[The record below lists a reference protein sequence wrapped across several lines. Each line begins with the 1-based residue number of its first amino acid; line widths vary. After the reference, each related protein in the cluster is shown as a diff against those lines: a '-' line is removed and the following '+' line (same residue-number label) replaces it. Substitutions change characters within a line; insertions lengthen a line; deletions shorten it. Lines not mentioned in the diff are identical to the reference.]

1 MAFGEKL
8 QRLRRERGLSQD
20 QLAEM
25 LNVSRQAVSKWERDE
40 AVPETEKVVRISELF
55 SVSIDS
61 LLKDQTSPEQEAPS
75 HPQPD
80 FIAKTGRLF
89 QTKGYYLGYVLLAW
103 GILDLARF
111 LLVRAAWSSMSGF
124 VNSLGAA
131 GTDMQ
136 TAMQAP
142 LTVLWSAVLL
152 AVLKIVGGILVVVFG
167 KRYCKGREGKS

>member
-1 MAFGEKL
+1 MAFGEKI

-40 AVPETEKVVRISELF
+40 AVPETEKVLRISELF

-61 LLKDQTSPEQEAPS
+61 LLKDQPQPEQESPP
-75 HPQPD
+75 PQSD
-80 FIAKTGRLF
+80 FSTKAGRLF
-89 QTKGYYLGYVLLAW
+89 RTKGYYLGYVLLAW
-103 GILDLARF
+103 GVLDLVRF

-124 VNSLGAA
+124 VDSLGTA
-131 GTDMQ
+131 GADIQ
-136 TAMQAP
+136 NAMQAP

-152 AVLKIVGGILVVVFG
+152 AILKITGGILVVVLG
-167 KRYCKGREGKS
+167 KRYCKSREGKS